1 MSTTTANGRP
11 QRKQLSD
18 QLDRLDSIIDVLA
31 EGLSQAVTDACRE
44 GTRAAVRDVL
54 VEIATNPELRATF
67 ASLAPAPAAAPNVQA
82 PPAPKGAGLWAALKA
97 KIAAARAAVSH
108 AATAAKEAVI
118 RRCVVAGEA
127 VVALGRMTG
136 ETLPVRRVALVG
148 LGVGLLVGAACLVL
162 PQTTAA
168 VVSGVGAACT
178 SIAVQTGQWLTRAAR
193 RVGLLS

>member
-18 QLDRLDSIIDVLA
+18 QLDRLDSIIDTLA
-31 EGLSQAVTDACRE
+31 EGLNQAVSDACKE
-44 GTRAAVRDVL
+44 GTRQAVRDVL
-54 VEIATNPELRATF
+54 IELASNPELRAMFT
-67 ASLAPAPAAAPNVQA
+67 SLAPAPAVAPNTQA
-82 PPAPKGAGLWAALKA
+82 PPAPKGPGVWNRLKA
-97 KIAAARAAVSH
+97 KIAAARAA
-108 AATAAKEAVI
+108 AARAAAAAKEAVI
-118 RRCVVAGEA
+118 RRCAVAGEA

-136 ETLPVRRVALVG
+136 ETLPVRRVVLVG
-148 LGVGLLVGAACLVL
+148 LGVGLLVGAACLVV

-178 SIAVQTGQWLTRAAR
+178 SVAVQTGQWLTRAAR

>member
-1 MSTTTANGRP
+1 MSATTTNGRP
-11 QRKQLSD
+11 ARKQLSD
-18 QLDRLDSIIDVLA
+18 QLDRLDGVIDALA
-31 EGLSQAVTDACRE
+31 EGLNQAVTDACRE

-54 VEIATNPELRATF
+54 LELATNPELRAMF
-67 ASLAPAPAAAPNVQA
+67 ASLGAAPVAVPIVQA
-82 PPAPKGAGLWAALKA
+82 PPPPKGLGIWAAVKA
-97 KIAAARAAVSH
+97 KIAAARAAAAR

-136 ETLPVRRVALVG
+136 ETLPVRRVVLVG
-148 LGVGLLVGAACLVL
+148 LGVGLLVGVACLAL

-178 SIAVQTGQWLTRAAR
+178 SVAVQTGQWLTRAAR

>member
-1 MSTTTANGRP
+1 MSATTANGRP
-11 QRKQLSD
+11 ARKQLCD
-18 QLDRLDSIIDVLA
+18 QLDRLDGIIDALA
-31 EGLSQAVTDACRE
+31 EGLNQAVADACRE

-54 VEIATNPELRATF
+54 IELATNPELRAMFT
-67 ASLAPAPAAAPNVQA
+67 SLGAAPAPAPTLQA
-82 PPAPKGAGLWAALKA
+82 PPAPQGPGVWTRLKA
-97 KIAAARAAVSH
+97 KLATVREAAAR

-136 ETLPVRRVALVG
+136 ETLPVRRMALVG
-148 LGVGLLVGAACLVL
+148 LGLGLVVGVTCLLV

-168 VVSGVGAACT
+168 VVSGAGAACT
-178 SIAVQTGQWLTRAAR
+178 SVAVQTGQWLTRAAR